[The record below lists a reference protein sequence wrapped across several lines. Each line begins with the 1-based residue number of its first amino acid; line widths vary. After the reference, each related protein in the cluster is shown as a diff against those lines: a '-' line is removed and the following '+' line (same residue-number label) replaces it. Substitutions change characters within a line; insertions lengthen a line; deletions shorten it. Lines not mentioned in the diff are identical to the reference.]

1 MTNQEAISVI
11 ETAKAECEWNAP
23 LDYKIAFDMA
33 IEALEKQSK
42 WIPVSEEM
50 AKFPCLAC
58 DKYGSI
64 YEMQVEAKEE
74 ADRFI
79 FDTIL
84 PYCNEIARMPIS
96 KEELKAALTLWAQVK
111 SGNNLTI
118 KMGEWKINSDGYY
131 PYCSECGF
139 EPKEMTNY
147 CPKCGAL
154 MSESLKTRAL
164 GKYLVK
170 GLTQGLF
177 ESEETT
183 K

>member
-1 MTNQEAISVI
+1 MNDDENTKQVLGAASMFVRGITDNQSLTVPDEV
-11 ETAKAECEWNAP
+11 
-23 LDYKIAFDMA
+23 M
-33 IEALEKQSK
+33 Q
-42 WIPVSEEM
+42 
-50 AKFPCLAC
+50 
-58 DKYGSI
+58 KYTERQCGDSI
-64 YEMQVEAKEE
+64 YGAIYEVQMESKEE
-74 ADRFI
+74 HDRFI

-84 PYCNEIARMPIS
+84 PYCNEVLRMQIS

-164 GKYLVK
+164 GKYLVE

>member
-1 MTNQEAISVI
+1 MNEGKNV
-11 ETAKAECEWNAP
+11 
-23 LDYKIAFDMA
+23 
-33 IEALEKQSK
+33 KQSA
-42 WIPVSEEM
+42 EG
-50 AKFPCLAC
+50 LAMLKRGITGNQSPTVPDEVMQKYTESQC
-58 DKYGSI
+58 GDSIYGSI

-84 PYCNEIARMPIS
+84 PYCNEVVRMPIS

>member
-1 MTNQEAISVI
+1 MNDDKNTKQVLGVASMFARGITDNRSISISDEIMQKQIESECSAYDSMYETTYNLQMT
-11 ETAKAECEWNAP
+11 
-23 LDYKIAFDMA
+23 
-33 IEALEKQSK
+33 
-42 WIPVSEEM
+42 
-50 AKFPCLAC
+50 
-58 DKYGSI
+58 
-64 YEMQVEAKEE
+64 AKEE
-74 ADRFI
+74 YERFV
-79 FDTIL
+79 FDTIA
-84 PYCNEIARMPIS
+84 PYCNQITQTTIN
-96 KEELKAALTLWAQVK
+96 KEEIKAALTLWAQVK